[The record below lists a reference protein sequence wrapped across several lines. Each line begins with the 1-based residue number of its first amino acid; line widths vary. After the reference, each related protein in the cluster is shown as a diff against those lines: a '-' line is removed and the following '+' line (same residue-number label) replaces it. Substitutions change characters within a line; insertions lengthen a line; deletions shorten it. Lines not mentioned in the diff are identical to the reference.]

1 MSKHVERI
9 VSQVKYFFV
18 LEFISSKP
26 FKLDEL
32 GQKVKEHMKCL
43 HYSCGCR
50 GIICS
55 PEFSKVFD
63 TWNVKQYIGA
73 K

>member
-1 MSKHVERI
+1 M
-9 VSQVKYFFV
+9 
-18 LEFISSKP
+18 LEFLSSKP

-32 GQKVKEHMKCL
+32 GQKDSQIAHEMCL
-43 HYSCGCR
+43 HYSHGYR

-55 PEFSKVFD
+55 PEFSEVFD
-63 TWNVKQYIGA
+63 IWNVKQYTGA